1 MAMNP
6 DDRPSSGSWSSL
18 DDETVTSARKVDRDV
33 RTWVII
39 AGVALLAAVIFVVQ
53 NSNEVEMDFLIFGGS
68 QPLWLVI
75 VLSMVLGALFGQ
87 AIGLVRGRRK
97 KS

>member
-1 MAMNP
+1 MNP
-6 DDRPSSGSWSSL
+6 DDVPSVGNWKSL
-18 DDETVTSARKVDRDV
+18 DDETVTSARKVDRDI
-33 RTWVII
+33 RGWVIV
-39 AGVALLAAVIFVVQ
+39 AGLALLAAVIFVVQ
-53 NSNEVEMDFLIFGGS
+53 NSNKVEMDFLFFGGS

-87 AIGLVRGRRK
+87 GIGLVRGRRK

>member
-1 MAMNP
+1 MSS
-6 DDRPSSGSWSSL
+6 DDLPSGSKWKST

-33 RTWVII
+33 RAWLIV
-39 AGVALLAAVIFVVQ
+39 AGLALLAAVIFVVQ
-53 NSNEVEMDFLIFGGS
+53 NSNKVEMDFLFFGGS

-87 AIGLVRGRRK
+87 GIGLVRGRRK

>member
-6 DDRPSSGSWSSL
+6 DDLPSGGNWKSL
-18 DDETVTSARKVDRDV
+18 DDDTVTSARKVDRDV

-39 AGVALLAAVIFVVQ
+39 AGVALLAAIVFVVQ
-53 NSNEVEMDFLIFGGS
+53 NSNKVDMDFLFFGGS